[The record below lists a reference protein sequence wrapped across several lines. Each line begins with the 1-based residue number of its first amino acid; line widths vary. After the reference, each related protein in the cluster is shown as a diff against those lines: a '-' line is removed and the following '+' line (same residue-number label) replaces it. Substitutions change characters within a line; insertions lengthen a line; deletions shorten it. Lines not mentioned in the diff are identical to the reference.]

1 MKMSDRYY
9 GTVYLGGKVTQ
20 EQVDKCKEL
29 LESCLD
35 DELGDD
41 GSGAFIECNESDFAD
56 VVAYCKSESIAL
68 SLHWEASGDQGSY
81 VEYWIGGAYKFYV
94 ADLEGNI
101 AVRMS
106 DLKAHPEMTIA
117 EFIVRMD
124 IPEFPLFEII
134 ESLEQQPA

>member
-1 MKMSDRYY
+1 MSDRYY

-20 EQVDKCKEL
+20 EQFDKCKEL

-35 DELGDD
+35 DELGDN
-41 GSGAFIECNESDFAD
+41 GSGAFIECTESDLAD

-106 DLKAHPEMTIA
+106 DLKAHPEMTIS
-117 EFIVRMD
+117 EFIARMD
-124 IPEFPLFEII
+124 IPEFPLFEIV
-134 ESLEQQPA
+134 ESSAPQPA

>member
-1 MKMSDRYY
+1 MADRFY

-20 EQVDKCKEL
+20 EQFDKCKEL

-41 GSGAFIECNESDFAD
+41 GSGAFIECTESDFVD
-56 VVAYCKSESIAL
+56 VVAFCKSESIAL
-68 SLHWEASGDQGSY
+68 SLHWEASHDQGSY
-81 VEYWIGGAYKFYV
+81 VEYWIGGAYKFCD
-94 ADLEGNI
+94 ADIEGNI
-101 AVRMS
+101 AVRLS

-117 EFIVRMD
+117 EFIAKME

-134 ESLEQQPA
+134 ESSTPQTA

>member
-1 MKMSDRYY
+1 MADRYY

-20 EQVDKCKEL
+20 EQFDKCKEL

-35 DELGDD
+35 DKLDGD
-41 GSGAFIECNESDFAD
+41 GSGAFIECTESDFAD

-117 EFIVRMD
+117 EFIARMN

-134 ESLEQQPA
+134 ETPKQQPA